1 MRNCSS
7 GGVVTVRVRKL
18 ITLLVSGSLALSLG
32 VSAFSHEGPGAIAS
46 YSYQGDQAGAAL
58 QEGRRLLKR
67 GKADRA
73 LGQLQTALNL
83 YTAAN
88 NKKGVAAAHNE
99 LGDLYLRQ
107 GQNKTAL
114 DHYQQA
120 YEALTGVVGQE
131 QRDAAAAG
139 TAARM
144 VPSARAGQAVDTAAS
159 ASDSGFNS
167 KLLLAKI
174 GDTNYQLGE
183 FETAASSY
191 SLMSPKKPE
200 SIAKKAGGIFGKM
213 APSIILGNATDS
225 AAIGSAAGAVGGALV
240 AKNELE
246 QYRTS
251 IVYMTYELG
260 MGRIAFAQ
268 NDLETARIHFQNAAD
283 AGKGALPMI
292 ANLGQTRRFRT
303 AARTSLADVALRQ
316 ADYKNSLKLYD
327 QAAKGARDDKRLD
340 LMWPAQLGMGRSQWA
355 LAVQEKDAKKSIKL
369 RESALVNY
377 QDSINTVET
386 LRAGSLRADE
396 SRTIFLSTTKDVF
409 DDAASAFA
417 EMALLSASGGTAAGN
432 SAEAVSGKSLEYA
445 AEAFKITEQSR
456 ARSLLDLLSETN
468 AAVTEG
474 IPADLLK
481 RKQDNLDRQQEIA
494 ETLTGISLA
503 ADSDKKPADLES
515 DLEKLQTEF
524 EEIENQIRTA
534 SPRYAS
540 LTAGKPLSLAEV
552 QSSVLD
558 EQTMLLEYSMGRD
571 ASYLWSVTK
580 SGVSLYKLAAR
591 PALDKLATDLRAQLI
606 PSKLQRR
613 IVGIDVLADSQ
624 RGLGVS
630 ATPFAEDAASFVT
643 ASSALYKAALE
654 PAAAGLGE
662 KRLLIVG
669 DGALNYVPFEAL
681 IKSPAGGDYSS
692 LPYLIKSNEIIYAP
706 SASVVGVI
714 KQQAN
719 DRTGDGTGNRT
730 GRAMLI
736 LADPVFNSN
745 DTRAKGVAA
754 SANANETRGLG
765 IKSALTDVTGQD
777 AAATAGPARM
787 QGLPLA
793 RLGGTR
799 TEAEQIV
806 KLAKAS
812 GTQADMW
819 LDMDASED
827 NIDTRD
833 VTKYRVLHIATHGL
847 LNAERPQ
854 FTGLVL
860 SLVGNKS
867 EDGFLRTDEVF
878 NLRLGSPLVML
889 SACETGLGK
898 EKRGEGVMGLT
909 RAFMYAGAPTVGVS
923 LWSVADRSTAELM
936 TDFYKRLLGSSA
948 SDPKVVPASA
958 ALREAQLAMIA
969 GKKYSAPFYW
979 APFVLEGDWR

>member
-1 MRNCSS
+1 MNARARKFVVFVLSASLVPGLAATASS
-7 GGVVTVRVRKL
+7 YETSRVMAP
-18 ITLLVSGSLALSLG
+18 V
-32 VSAFSHEGPGAIAS
+32 FQQP
-46 YSYQGDQAGAAL
+46 DQAAVAL

-67 GKADRA
+67 GKADQA
-73 LGQLQTALNL
+73 LGPLQTALNL
-83 YTAAN
+83 YTAAKN
-88 NKKGVAAAHNE
+88 RKGIAAAHNE

-114 DHYQQA
+114 EHYQQA
-120 YEALTGVVGQE
+120 YDALTGALGEE
-131 QRDAAAAG
+131 QRNAAAAG
-139 TAARM
+139 GAARM
-144 VPSARAGQAVDTAAS
+144 VDSRAAVATETAAS
-159 ASDSGFNS
+159 ASDTSFNAN
-167 KLLLAKI
+167 LVLAKI
-174 GDTNYQLGE
+174 GDTNYRLGQMGP
-183 FETAASSY
+183 AAAAY
-191 SLMSPKKPE
+191 ARMNPKRPE
-200 SIAKKAGGIFGKM
+200 SATKKAGGMFAKL
-213 APSIILGNATDS
+213 APSIVLGNATDS
-225 AAIGSAAGAVGGALV
+225 ATVGSAAGAVGGALV
-240 AKNELE
+240 AKNELD
-246 QYRTS
+246 QYRIS

-260 MGRIAFAQ
+260 MGRIAFTG
-268 NDLETARIHFQNAAD
+268 NDLETARKHFQNADD

-316 ADYKNSLKLYD
+316 LDYKNSVKLYE
-327 QAAKGARDDKRLD
+327 QAAKGAKDDKRLD

-355 LAVQEKDAKKSIKL
+355 LASQEKDAKKAGKL

-377 QDSINTVET
+377 QDAISTVET

-409 DDAASAFA
+409 DDAANAFA
-417 EMALLSASGGTAAGN
+417 EMALLSMPAPAG
-432 SAEAVSGKSLEYA
+432 SSSSVAAEALSGKALEYA
-445 AEAFKITEQSR
+445 AEAFTITEQSR

-494 ETLTGISLA
+494 EQLTGISLT
-503 ADSDKKPADLES
+503 ADKDKKKPSDLEAE
-515 DLEKLQTEF
+515 LEKLQTDF
-524 EEIENQIRTA
+524 DDIENQIRTA

-552 QSSVLD
+552 QGNVLD
-558 EQTMLLEYSMGRD
+558 DQTALLEYSLGSEN
-571 ASYLWSVTK
+571 SYLWVVTK
-580 SGVSLYKLAAR
+580 NGVALYKL
-591 PALDKLATDLRAQLI
+591 PAKPVLDKLATDLRAQLI

-613 IVGIDVLADSQ
+613 IVGIDVMADSQ

-630 ATPFAEDAASFVT
+630 ATPFAEDAASFIP
-643 ASSALYKAALE
+643 ASNALYKAVIE
-654 PAAAGLGE
+654 PAAPVIGE
-662 KRLLIVG
+662 KRLLIVA

-681 IKSPAGGDYSS
+681 VKSPDSADYSS
-692 LPYLIKSNEIIYAP
+692 LAYLIKSNEIIYAP
-706 SASVVGVI
+706 SASVVGAI
-714 KQQAN
+714 RQQN
-719 DRTGDGTGNRT
+719 NNRG

-745 DTRAKGVAA
+745 DARARGAAA
-754 SANANETRGLG
+754 SANSSDTRGLG
-765 IKSALTDVTGQD
+765 IQSALTDIAGQD
-777 AAATAGPARM
+777 AAPTSDSAKM

-793 RLGGTR
+793 RLAGTR

-806 KLAKAS
+806 KLAKTS
-812 GTQADMW
+812 GTQADVW
-819 LDMDASED
+819 LDLDASED
-827 NIDTRD
+827 NLDARD
-833 VTKYRVLHIATHGL
+833 VSKYRILHIATHGL

-860 SLVGNKS
+860 SLVGNKN

-909 RAFMYAGAPTVGVS
+909 RAFIYAGAPTVGVS
-923 LWSVADRSTAELM
+923 LWSVADKSTADLM
-936 TDFYKRLLGSSA
+936 TDFYKRLLA
-948 SDPKVVPASA
+948 SPANTTPGVSASA
-958 ALREAQLAMIA
+958 AMRDAQLAMIA

-979 APFVLEGDWR
+979 APFVLVGDWR

>member
-1 MRNCSS
+1 MSS
-7 GGVVTVRVRKL
+7 
-18 ITLLVSGSLALSLG
+18 SMQQ
-32 VSAFSHEGPGAIAS
+32 P
-46 YSYQGDQAGAAL
+46 DQAGTAL

-67 GKADRA
+67 GKADQA

-83 YTAAN
+83 YTAAKN
-88 NKKGVAAAHNE
+88 RKGVAAAHNE

-120 YEALTGVVGQE
+120 YDALTGALGQE
-131 QRDAAAAG
+131 QKQAAAAG
-139 TAARM
+139 SAARM
-144 VPSARAGQAVDTAAS
+144 VPSSKAGTAVDTAAS
-159 ASDSGFNS
+159 ASDTGFNS
-167 KLLLAKI
+167 QLLLAKI

-183 FETAASSY
+183 LNNAAASY
-191 SLMSPKKPE
+191 GRMNPKKPE
-200 SIAKKAGGIFGKM
+200 SAAKKAGGIFGRM

-246 QYRTS
+246 QYRIA

-268 NDLETARIHFQNAAD
+268 NDLDTAQKHFQNAAD
-283 AGKGALPMI
+283 AGKSALPGI

-303 AARTSLADVALRQ
+303 AARTSLADVAFRQ
-316 ADYKNSLKLYD
+316 LDYKNSVKLYE
-327 QAAKGARDDKRLD
+327 QAAKGAKDDKRLD

-355 LAVQEKDAKKSIKL
+355 LAGQEKDAKKAGKL
-369 RESALVNY
+369 RESALADY
-377 QDSINTVET
+377 QDAITTVET

-417 EMALLSASGGTAAGN
+417 EMTLLSAPAAGN
-432 SAEAVSGKSLEYA
+432 RAEALSGQALQYA
-445 AEAFKITEQSR
+445 AEAFRITEQSR

-494 ETLTGISLA
+494 EELTGISLA
-503 ADSDKKPADLES
+503 ADSGKKKPSDLES
-515 DLEKLQTEF
+515 NLEKLQTEF

-540 LTAGKPLSLAEV
+540 LTGGKPLSLAEV

-558 EQTMLLEYSMGRD
+558 DQTVLLEYSLGRD
-571 ASYLWSVTK
+571 ASYLWAVTK
-580 SGVSLYKLAAR
+580 SGVSIYKMPAR
-591 PALDKLATDLRAQLI
+591 ATIDKLATDLRAQLI

-624 RGLGVS
+624 RGLGIS
-630 ATPFAEDAASFVT
+630 ATPFAEDAAAFVT
-643 ASSALYKAALE
+643 ASSALYTAAVE
-654 PAAAGLGE
+654 PAASVLGE
-662 KRLLIVG
+662 KRLLIVP

-681 IKSPAGGDYSS
+681 VKSPASADYAS

-706 SASVVGVI
+706 SASVVGAI
-714 KQQAN
+714 RQQNKSSA
-719 DRTGDGTGNRT
+719 GS
-730 GRAMLI
+730 AMLI

-745 DTRAKGVAA
+745 DTRAKGAG
-754 SANANETRGLG
+754 SPANAGETRGLG
-765 IKSALTDVTGQD
+765 IQSAIIDVTGQD
-777 AAATAGPARM
+777 ASATAGSAKM

-793 RLGGTR
+793 RLAGTR

-806 KLAKAS
+806 KLAKTS
-812 GTQADMW
+812 GTQADLW
-819 LDMDASED
+819 LDLDASED
-827 NIDTRD
+827 NIDARD
-833 VTKYRVLHIATHGL
+833 ISKYRVVHIATHGL

-860 SLVGNKS
+860 SLVGNKK

-923 LWSVADRSTAELM
+923 LWSVADKSTAELM

-948 SDPKVVPASA
+948 SATGAPASSA
-958 ALREAQLAMIA
+958 MRDAQLAMIA

-979 APFVLEGDWR
+979 APFVLVGDWR